1 MENKV
6 AKEYAE
12 ALFILACEEKKEK
25 EYLDELKLTESL
37 ILKDP
42 EYMLLLSSPNVTKE
56 EKLSALESA
65 FSDHLSEHVMSFLL
79 LLCEKGRITD
89 IKMCVDDY
97 ERLYNERCRILV
109 ARVTTSVELT
119 EGEKEK
125 IRLMLKKKR
134 GVDVELICKID
145 ESILGGVIIETEDTV
160 IDGSLKTKLRNVKEV
175 MKA

>member
-1 MENKV
+1 MQNKV
-6 AKEYAE
+6 AMEYSQ

-42 EYMLLLSSPNVTKE
+42 EYMLLLSSPNVRRE
-56 EKLSALESA
+56 EKLSVLEAA

-89 IKMCVDDY
+89 LKLCVDDY
-97 ERLYNERCRILV
+97 ERLYNERCKILV
-109 ARVTTSVELT
+109 ARVTSSVELT

-125 IRLMLKKKR
+125 IRLALQKKR
-134 GVDVELICKID
+134 GVTVELICNVD
-145 ESILGGVIIETEDTV
+145 ESILGGVVIETEDTV